1 MGCHFLLQGNH
12 PDQGI
17 QLWSPAMQEE
27 PGGIQSM
34 GLQSQTGLSDFTFTF
49 PSGSAGKESAC
60 DVGDLGSIPGLRRS
74 PGEGYDYAREYCGLK
89 NSMDCIVLGV
99 SKSQT

>member
-1 MGCHFLLQGNH
+1 
-12 PDQGI
+12 
-17 QLWSPAMQEE
+17 MQEE

-74 PGEGYDYAREYCGLK
+74 PGEGYDYAREYFGLK